1 MLTARRAGTAP
12 DNGRMKPPNF
22 EETRLQPLTTDALV
36 QERVADL
43 IGRAIQ
49 HQLWFLFLD
58 DEQVQLPLIIPVG
71 ELPARPDAFLGT
83 IAANLHEAMEAAAAS
98 AVIVVIERYADAGL
112 TAADRAWARAVHDAF
127 EQAGIA
133 VRAIL
138 LSHRRGVRWVAQDD
152 YRF

>member
-1 MLTARRAGTAP
+1 MI
-12 DNGRMKPPNF
+12 PPNY

-58 DEQVQLPLIIPVG
+58 QDQVQLPLVIPVG
-71 ELPARPDAFLGT
+71 ELPILPDLFLDTVAAR
-83 IAANLHEAMEAAAAS
+83 LHEAMEAEAAS
-98 AVIVVIERYADAGL
+98 AVIVVIERYADATL
-112 TAADRAWARAVHDAF
+112 TSADREWARAIHLSFV
-127 EQAGIA
+127 QAGVA

>member
-1 MLTARRAGTAP
+1 MI
-12 DNGRMKPPNF
+12 PPNY

-58 DEQVQLPLIIPVG
+58 DDQVQLPLIIPMG
-71 ELPARPDAFLGT
+71 ELPARPDDFLGT
-83 IAANLHEAMEAAAAS
+83 VAARLHEAMEAEAAS
-98 AVIVVIERYADAGL
+98 AVIVVIERYADAAL
-112 TAADRAWARAVHDAF
+112 TSADRDWARAIHNNF
-127 EQAGIA
+127 EQAGVA